1 MPGLSRRSF
10 LALPALPTA
19 PHPNI
24 LWLSCEDTGC
34 EIGCYGDPHSIT
46 PNVDRLAAQGV
57 RYSHAYT
64 VAGVCAPSRS
74 GIITGMYPSTLGS
87 SYMRCNIA
95 LPSFVRA
102 FPAYL
107 RDAGY
112 YCTNNVKTDYNFPPP
127 KDAWDEISNQAH
139 WRKRPPGRPFF
150 SVFNIVT
157 SHESQVRLRGAEY
170 DRITARLTPA
180 QRQDPARL
188 RTLPPYYPDTPI
200 ARRDWANYYEVITAM
215 DHQVGDRLKE
225 LEADGLLD
233 NTIVFFWGDH
243 GVGLPR
249 AKRWLYEA
257 STHVPLV
264 IRIPG
269 RPNSIDDQLI
279 SFLDLAPTVL
289 NLAGV
294 SLPKH
299 FQGRPFLGPNLPPPR
314 QYIYGAR
321 DRMDERYDCV
331 RMVRDRRYRYLR
343 NYMPH
348 LPYMQHISYM
358 EQGFI
363 MQELR
368 RLQKEGRLPPAA
380 RLCMGPTK
388 PVEELYD
395 AEADPHEINNL
406 AGSPQH
412 RQALERLRAAHQ
424 QWTLE
429 TRDLGLIPE
438 PLVDERSKQL
448 GNRYQILHQPNSE
461 QYLKRLH
468 PLVEAANRQNNPS
481 LLRQSLTDPDPAFR
495 YWAVIGL
502 PPSDL
507 PTQLLQDPSP
517 VVRIAAARKQAT
529 PAAIATLISDLQT
542 GPDYVRLQ
550 AAIALDELAPKS
562 SPARPALQSARTDP
576 NEYVQRV
583 AEHALAQLG

>member
-502 PPSDL
+502 PP
-507 PTQLLQDPSP
+507 PTCPRSSS
-517 VVRIAAARKQAT
+517 RT
-529 PAAIATLISDLQT
+529 P
-542 GPDYVRLQ
+542 P
-550 AAIALDELAPKS
+550 P
-562 SPARPALQSARTDP
+562 
-576 NEYVQRV
+576 
-583 AEHALAQLG
+583 